1 MSTTAEAAGADGSPG
16 PGGSSGRSGSARS
29 RRGTDHVDQHLPVGV
44 LALACVGVALLV
56 LPLLALFPRVEW
68 AHFPSAITSPEA
80 LFALGL
86 SLRTGAIAVGC
97 CLILGIPLALVLA
110 RAPARLAA
118 PLRTVVTLPLV
129 LPPLVGGM
137 ALLYL
142 FGRTGWL
149 GRVLDTVGVSVPFTS
164 AAVVLAQTFVAMP
177 FLVLSLEGSLRTAG
191 HRYEQVAATLGAG
204 RWTILRR
211 VTLPL
216 VLPGLA
222 AGTVLAFARAVGE
235 FGATAMVAGNYPGR
249 TQTIPMAIYTA
260 FNGAGVDRDAA
271 LALAVLLV
279 VVALV
284 ILIGLRDWRRRV
296 AW

>member
-1 MSTTAEAAGADGSPG
+1 MTTGVRTSEPATAGLTRPG
-16 PGGSSGRSGSARS
+16 RPAQVCGR
-29 RRGTDHVDQHLPVGV
+29 LPVWV
-44 LALACVGVALLV
+44 LALAVLAVATLV
-56 LPLLALFPRVEW
+56 LPLVALFPRVEW
-68 AHFPSAITSPEA
+68 ASFPAAITSPEA

-86 SLRTGAIAVGC
+86 SLRTGAVAVVC
-97 CLILGIPLALVLA
+97 CLLLGVPLALVLS

-118 PLRTVVTLPLV
+118 VLRTLVTLPLV

-142 FGRTGWL
+142 FGRNGWL
-149 GRVLDTVGVSVPFTS
+149 GQGLDLVGISVPFTP

-191 HRYEQVAATLGAG
+191 DRYEQVAATLGAG
-204 RWTILRR
+204 SWTVLRR
-211 VTLPL
+211 ITLPL

-235 FGATAMVAGNYPGR
+235 FGATAMVAGNRPGV
-249 TQTIPMAIYTA
+249 TQTVPMAIYTA